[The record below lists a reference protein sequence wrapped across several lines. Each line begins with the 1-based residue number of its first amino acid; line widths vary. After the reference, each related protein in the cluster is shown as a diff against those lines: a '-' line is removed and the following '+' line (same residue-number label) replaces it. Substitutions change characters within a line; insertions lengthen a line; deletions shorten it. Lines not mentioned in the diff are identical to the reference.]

1 MCVRKGLESG
11 HVVSGFGI
19 EILNLT
25 HLLDVEGEFLFAAE
39 FFAQRW
45 LEFGV
50 LSL

>member
-1 MCVRKGLESG
+1 MGIGERMEPG

-19 EILNLT
+19 EILDLP
-25 HLLDVEGEFLFAAE
+25 HLLYVEGEFLFAAE

-45 LEFGV
+45 LELWV